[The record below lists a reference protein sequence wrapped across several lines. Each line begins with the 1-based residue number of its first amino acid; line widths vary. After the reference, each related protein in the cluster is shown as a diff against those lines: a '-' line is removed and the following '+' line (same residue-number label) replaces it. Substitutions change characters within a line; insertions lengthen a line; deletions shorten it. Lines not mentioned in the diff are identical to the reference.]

1 MFSEAVEEAEEKRA
15 ALEREREEVAM
26 SLDGARERVA
36 KYKRTKRRSRLKVGG
51 ARVQIWARWIPL
63 HVVGTQRQEDAKPAA
78 EK

>member
-36 KYKRTKRRSRLKVGG
+36 KYERAKQRSGLKVGG
-51 ARVQIWARWIPL
+51 AREQRSGQDEL
-63 HVVGTQRQEDAKPAA
+63 HFTS
-78 EK
+78 